1 MTRVHARTKA
11 RPRDLF
17 MATSTVA
24 PVSLEI
30 GNWLV
35 GLVVLT
41 LGVFLPLASIWR
53 KLFGGASGSKRSQ

>member
-1 MTRVHARTKA
+1 MCVGAHK
-11 RPRDLF
+11 F
-17 MATSTVA
+17 MATSTAA
-24 PVSLEI
+24 PVSLEL

-35 GLVVLT
+35 GLVVLS